1 MLGNYKE
8 ILDKSKNRVLD
19 LGNDAIQAYHLL
31 LDSFRDRDASKADE
45 ARNILK
51 NAHNHNSKI
60 DNEIIKTLALFSPEA
75 RDLRVVIAHL
85 KIASELTRISDYI
98 RACAKNTKLQITAE
112 FSIEDIKEDTQAY
125 MQSAS
130 KSLQVAVKSIMVGS
144 EEELEELYRDV
155 NVEES
160 KCDDMLSVLE
170 QSVIQKVYLNPEQAE
185 EYISFLKSMR
195 KFERISDRSVNIVKL
210 SYFAIKGG
218 KIKL

>member
-1 MLGNYKE
+1 MLENYKE
-8 ILDKSKNRVLD
+8 ILDKSKKRVLD
-19 LGNDAIQAYHLL
+19 LGHDVIQAYDLL
-31 LDSFRDRDASKADE
+31 LESFRDGDEIKADE

-51 NAHNHNSKI
+51 NAHDRNSKI

-98 RACAKNTKLQITAE
+98 RACAKNTKVQIIAE
-112 FSIEDIKEDTQAY
+112 FFIEDIKEDTQAY
-125 MQSAS
+125 MQSAA
-130 KSLQVAVKSIMVGS
+130 KSLQAAVASIVADS
-144 EEELEELYRDV
+144 EEELEGLYRNV

-160 KCDDMLSVLE
+160 KCDDILSVLE
-170 QSVIQKVYLNPEQAE
+170 QSVIQKVYLEPEKAE
-185 EYISFLKSMR
+185 AFFAFLKSMR
-195 KFERISDRSVNIVKL
+195 KFERISDRSLNIVKL